1 MSCLKT
7 TKSDIDMF
15 KKVAFLLILP
25 CIYVMSLYAAR
36 PFNTDDA
43 RVVAKG
49 HCQMETW
56 IELHAQGDSELWSLP
71 SCNLIWGTEITLGG
85 MIGLQSNSVQFQL
98 KKLFVDADEKDWGI
112 GIAVGNIHN
121 YLFGADNA
129 NEIYAYIPAT
139 FLFLDS
145 KIALHVN
152 VGYNLQSFMEG
163 IYTLGVGLETEIV
176 SRLYAIGEV
185 YYSRFD
191 PVMYQV
197 GLRTWLVQD
206 MLQLDATYG
215 NAFYGGLDFVS
226 FGLRILPPKFL

>member
-98 KKLFVDADEKDWGI
+98 KKLLLMLMRKI
-112 GIAVGNIHN
+112 GV
-121 YLFGADNA
+121 L
-129 NEIYAYIPAT
+129 
-139 FLFLDS
+139 
-145 KIALHVN
+145 ALR
-152 VGYNLQSFMEG
+152 LG
-163 IYTLGVGLETEIV
+163 IYIIISLERIMQTRYMPI
-176 SRLYAIGEV
+176 SL
-185 YYSRFD
+185 
-191 PVMYQV
+191 
-197 GLRTWLVQD
+197 LL
-206 MLQLDATYG
+206 
-215 NAFYGGLDFVS
+215 FYF
-226 FGLRILPPKFL
+226 